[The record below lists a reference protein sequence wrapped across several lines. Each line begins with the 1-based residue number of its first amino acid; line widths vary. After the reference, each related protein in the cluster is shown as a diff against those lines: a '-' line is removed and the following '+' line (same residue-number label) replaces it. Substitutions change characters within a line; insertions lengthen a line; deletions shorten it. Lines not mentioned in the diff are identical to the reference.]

1 MARSQTKTK
10 DSAYRLS
17 ASARTN
23 RMAVWSL
30 VLSIIS
36 IGGIGSLIGITLG
49 VKAHRRASE
58 TGERGRGMAIAAVI
72 VGVLTLFLSIAYWA
86 YLGTHFNVTP
96 GHGGGFSQ

>member
-1 MARSQTKTK
+1 MARSSAKTK
-10 DSAYRLS
+10 DSAYQVS

-23 RMAVWSL
+23 TMAIWSL
-30 VLSIIS
+30 VLSIVS
-36 IGGIGSLIGITLG
+36 IGGIGSIAGIALG
-49 VKAHRRASE
+49 VKAHRRVSE

-72 VGVLTLFLSIAYWA
+72 LGVVTLFLSIAYWA